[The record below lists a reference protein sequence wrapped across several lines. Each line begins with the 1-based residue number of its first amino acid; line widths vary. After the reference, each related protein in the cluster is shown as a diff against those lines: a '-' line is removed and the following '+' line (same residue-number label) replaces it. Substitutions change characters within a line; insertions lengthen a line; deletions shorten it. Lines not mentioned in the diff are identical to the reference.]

1 MHYINI
7 ANGYL
12 IRRLQVWKAKHWR
25 NWIYWAFPNHFA
37 QGPWPCHMLGGCRSS
52 LETSVQHDGW
62 HARADTLGHLIFL
75 SEFFGRTIL
84 VEIHPFK
91 KKNPK
96 KTTQLQYK
104 CGACFPLI
112 MLQSC
117 EGLDQ
122 GKRWGFA
129 ERDAAPQS
137 VPCGNLLKRST
148 DGWEGNLNVISGGLW
163 LDP

>member
-1 MHYINI
+1 MSVLLVSSQKSDGVNTAAEKLKNELSSSFKCTIST
-7 ANGYL
+7 L
-12 IRRLQVWKAKHWR
+12 QMDTLQVWKAKHWR

-91 KKNPK
+91 KTKNK
-96 KTTQLQYK
+96 KNHTTAIQ
-104 CGACFPLI
+104 
-112 MLQSC
+112 MR
-117 EGLDQ
+117 GL
-122 GKRWGFA
+122 
-129 ERDAAPQS
+129 
-137 VPCGNLLKRST
+137 LLKNAAVLWRL
-148 DGWEGNLNVISGGLW
+148 GSGKKVRFCWKRCCTTVCSLW
-163 LDP
+163 

>member
-91 KKNPK
+91 KQKNPHNCN
-96 KTTQLQYK
+96 TNVGLAFEK
-104 CGACFPLI
+104 CCSPVKAWIREKG
-112 MLQSC
+112 
-117 EGLDQ
+117 E
-122 GKRWGFA
+122 
-129 ERDAAPQS
+129 
-137 VPCGNLLKRST
+137 VLLKEMLHHS
-148 DGWEGNLNVISGGLW
+148 LFSVVIFWKDLQMGGRETW
-163 LDP
+163 M